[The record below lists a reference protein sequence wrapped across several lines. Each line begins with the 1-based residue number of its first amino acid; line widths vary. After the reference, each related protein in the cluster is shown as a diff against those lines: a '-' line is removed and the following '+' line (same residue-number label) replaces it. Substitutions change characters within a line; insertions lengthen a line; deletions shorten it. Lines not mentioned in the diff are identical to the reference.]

1 MSLFGGSAQEYEES
15 KFVEFF
21 TLHPNRHK
29 LDLDSTL
36 YPSKLILA
44 PIISFSPE
52 TSLGFGIGSKFLFKR
67 PGSGSDTRTS
77 NMPISI
83 QYTLENQF
91 IVSSGFEIFSPGEK
105 WQLSGNAKFQNFP
118 RLYYGIG
125 RSTPETNEEQYEF
138 NQVLLEPILLKNIF
152 VKYLFVGA
160 GVRFNRVGGVELENE
175 NGLLANTRIP
185 GARGSTSVGT
195 EFAFVYDSRSNILNA
210 QSGWYVEFTVG
221 HYNKGFG
228 SDYNFELTRLDLRKY
243 WNLSSRNYDVFAL
256 QLKTHFASEG
266 APLAELAFFG
276 SEEIM
281 RGFYEGRFIE
291 KSMVAFQAEYR
302 RNLFGRLG
310 VVFFVGAGDV
320 EDDIGDFKLRRFRPS
335 AGFGLRFLLDKR
347 ENLNLRFDWGFAKGN
362 NNYYLNIAEAF

>member
-1 MSLFGGSAQEYEES
+1 M
-15 KFVEFF
+15 EFF

-29 LDLDSTL
+29 LEADSSL

-52 TSLGFGIGSKFLFKR
+52 TSLGFGIGSKYLFKI
-67 PGSGSDTRTS
+67 PGSGKDTRTS

-91 IVSSGFEIFSPGEK
+91 IVASGFEIFSPGEK

-118 RLYYGIG
+118 RLYYGVG

-138 NQVLLEPILLKNIF
+138 NQVLLEPILLKNVF
-152 VKYLFVGA
+152 VRYLFVGA
-160 GVRFNRVGGVELENE
+160 GLRFNRVGGVELERE
-175 NGLLANTRIP
+175 DGLLANSDIP

-221 HYNKGFG
+221 HYDKAFG
-228 SDYNFELTRLDLRKY
+228 SDYNFDLTRLDLRKY
-243 WNLSSRNYDVFAL
+243 WDLSSRDYQVFAL
-256 QLKTHFASEG
+256 QLKTHFASSG

-291 KSMVAFQAEYR
+291 KSMIAFQAEYR
-302 RNLFGRLG
+302 RTLFGRLG
-310 VVFFVGAGDV
+310 GVVFIGAGDV
-320 EDDIGDFKLRRFRPS
+320 EDDLGDFRLRRFRPS

-347 ENLNLRFDWGFAKGN
+347 ENLNLRFDWGFAKGT